1 MDENRLKKLIF
12 VVYFPV
18 YFIWKIFAP
27 QNINDFG
34 SSLILL
40 SGIAFTA
47 VKIFKIS
54 KKSKDYKAYSLI
66 LATALFLYTLG
77 DASWILYEIK
87 TRSSVPIYH
96 ISTLF
101 YVVESIL
108 VGVALWSLI
117 IKKSTRW
124 NRLKY
129 GVDGIFSA
137 IFIFYIAWKL
147 VFRHINPNVIS
158 NPFEVNVLLIYV
170 TVDFFVILGA
180 SILCNSKIGDK
191 IDKVVAAVLILW
203 SFTDIVYYWI
213 LLTDKY
219 SDSSMVD
226 IFWVFTFFVLWYA
239 SEYRVEINKTQII
252 KLNDSECVNDSS
264 TETPISLVILFF
276 SSFIL
281 SYDDLFMMIVFVI
294 MLILRK
300 IASKFIHTY
309 LVNEYL
315 TKEYK
320 KLNEILEEKVIER
333 TEELKIKN
341 EELYILANIDA
352 LTGLPNRRHFL
363 EYLEYKISVNPK
375 DKLMAL
381 LFIDL
386 DRFKSIND
394 WYGHEIGDKLLLN
407 VAERLKNNLPP
418 DSFIARLGGD
428 EFVVVLNNI
437 LKGED
442 AKIAAMKFVEAFRI
456 HFKIGDSKINSTV
469 SVGIS
474 IYPSNSNDISSLL
487 KAADIA
493 LYCAKEQGKNIAL
506 LYDSSMKK
514 EEKLKLEL
522 ESYLYDSI
530 KNKELKIEYRPQ
542 INPNDGNVVGFD
554 SRIYWDSAVFGRTE
568 YSSFKVV
575 AEDSGF
581 IMDIGIWTLRQI
593 CSNIRYLCQKCNK
606 KIRFSVEISTNQFL
620 GSDIVSILS
629 DYIKEYEI
637 DGKFLELEI
646 LENFSS
652 KDEDIVIEKLNGL
665 KNLGI
670 IISIIDFGMGY
681 SSLKYLKSYPI
692 DNIKIPSSITK
703 DVVSDIEV
711 QKLVKVVVSL
721 SNIFE
726 LKSIAQ
732 GVQNIEQSE
741 ILMELGCD
749 EVRGS
754 YYGKFVSFEDIEKMV
769 GI

>member
-12 VVYFPV
+12 VGYFAV
-18 YFIWKIFAP
+18 YFIWKLVAP
-27 QNINDFG
+27 KNINDFG

-40 SGIAFTA
+40 SGIAFTS
-47 VKIFKIS
+47 IRMFQIS
-54 KKSKDYKAYSLI
+54 KTSKDYRNYSLI
-66 LATALFLYTLG
+66 LATALLLYTLG
-77 DASWILYEIK
+77 DASWIFYEIK
-87 TRSSVPIYH
+87 TRLPVPMYH
-96 ISTLF
+96 ISTFL
-101 YVVESIL
+101 YVGESIL

-147 VFRHINPNVIS
+147 VFSHITSNVIS
-158 NPFEVNVLLIYV
+158 NQFEVNVLIIYV
-170 TVDFFVILGA
+170 IVDFFVILGA
-180 SILCNSKIGDK
+180 SILCNSKIGDEFDNV
-191 IDKVVAAVLILW
+191 IASVLILW
-203 SFTDIVYYWI
+203 SFTDIVYYWL
-213 LLTDKY
+213 LLTDRY
-219 SDSSMVD
+219 NDSCMVD
-226 IFWVFTFFVLWYA
+226 IFWVFTFFVIWYIG
-239 SEYRVEINKTQII
+239 EYRIKSKKTRII
-252 KLNDSECVNDSS
+252 KLDDSECVNDSS

-276 SSFIL
+276 SSLIL
-281 SYDDLFMMIVFVI
+281 SYDDLFIMVVFVI

-300 IASKFIHTY
+300 MASKFIHTY

-352 LTGLPNRRHFL
+352 LTGLPNRRNFL
-363 EYLEYKISVNPK
+363 EYLEYKISVNQN
-375 DKLMAL
+375 DNLMAL

-407 VAERLKNNLPP
+407 VAERLKKNLPP

-428 EFVVVLNNI
+428 EFVVVINNI
-437 LKGED
+437 LKSED
-442 AKIAAMKFVEAFRI
+442 AKVAAMKFVEAFRK

-469 SVGIS
+469 SIGIS
-474 IYPSNSNDISSLL
+474 IYPSNSKDISSLL

-493 LYCAKEQGKNIAL
+493 LYCAKEQGKNTAL

-530 KNKELKIEYRPQ
+530 KNNELKIEYRPQ
-542 INPNDGNVVGFD
+542 INPNDGNIVGFD
-554 SRIYWDSAVFGRTE
+554 TRIYWDSKVFGRTE

-581 IMDIGIWTLRQI
+581 IMDIGIWTLKQI
-593 CSNIRYLCQKCNK
+593 CSNIKHIHKNYNK
-606 KIRFSVEISTNQFL
+606 DIRFSVEISTNQFL
-620 GSDIVSILS
+620 GSDIVSLLS

-646 LENFSS
+646 LENFSN
-652 KDEDIVIEKLNGL
+652 KDEDIVIEKLMGL

-670 IISIIDFGMGY
+670 LISIIDFGIGY

-703 DVVSDIEV
+703 NIVSDVEA
-711 QKLVKVVVSL
+711 QKLLKVVVSL

-726 LKSIAQ
+726 IKSIAQ
-732 GVQNIEQSE
+732 GVQNIEQST
-741 ILMELGCD
+741 LLRTLGCD

-754 YYGKFVSFEDIEKMV
+754 YYGKFESFEDIEKMV